1 MDCIYI
7 KCNGLHFPLNNNL
20 LFALGNAPRLSE
32 IMFTNGASSII
43 ESNTSFS
50 FSTPSKTL
58 EYWYCIWSWGF
69 VQCKAMLTLTLYRIQ
84 IKPSGIMWTPIR
96 YVTLYFRDRRG
107 TASLCYRNRAENTVL
122 MFSCRR
128 KSYPLLCEHRVV
140 CCIQTRLLNYHCPYI
155 MRSILW
161 RTFFLWSS
169 ANL

>member
-58 EYWYCIWSWGF
+58 EYWYCI
-69 VQCKAMLTLTLYRIQ
+69 
-84 IKPSGIMWTPIR
+84 
-96 YVTLYFRDRRG
+96 
-107 TASLCYRNRAENTVL
+107 
-122 MFSCRR
+122 
-128 KSYPLLCEHRVV
+128 
-140 CCIQTRLLNYHCPYI
+140 
-155 MRSILW
+155 
-161 RTFFLWSS
+161 
-169 ANL
+169 